1 MICNEFNG
9 EKRKKF
15 EKGDKMKLS
24 KVEDKI
30 EDKNV
35 KELIYDSVVGYDE
48 YFDAV
53 FNSFSYDTNVKR
65 CFSYKDLDEVKNL
78 KSLTIN
84 HQPNLTNLNLSK
96 LCGLEKLEICHNYNL
111 KSVFLPFD
119 LKNMKELS
127 VMCNNEQVDLQGND
141 LVSLIKGAVSGQNE
155 LRKIK
160 VDASF
165 YFDIME
171 NLQNELKNNKFA
183 FLFNDLMVW
192 CDNVSTFGQT
202 ELSTNQMQEYERKI
216 ESFLQSIQPLS
227 KENQKE
233 TFAKIYAKFIT
244 TFKYDKELIE
254 LPAYRNAILQYL
266 VNVDKGNATKGQ
278 VSAFSRLFKTNHC
291 YDIFERKRAVCQGL
305 SKALIMM
312 LGKCGIKASEI
323 VCTVSGNEYHSIVKV
338 TLNSGGNFIV
348 DPTCD
353 IKSFT
358 KMENIT
364 AVNPAIMNKYIMEK
378 IDFNSE
384 EFNSLTLNDYN
395 ELKKCFS
402 SALKLECGKFKLRE
416 VEKVKREENAEQI
429 LASEFELTEEQSL
442 ISENKKACQN
452 ELAR

>member
-1 MICNEFNG
+1 
-9 EKRKKF
+9 
-15 EKGDKMKLS
+15 MKLN

-30 EDKNV
+30 EDKSV
-35 KELIYDSVVGYDE
+35 KELIYDNVVGYDE

-53 FNSFSYDTNVKR
+53 FNPFSYDTNVKR
-65 CFSYKDLDEVKNL
+65 SFSYKDLDDVENL

-111 KSVFLPFD
+111 KSIFLPFD

-141 LVSLIKGAVSGQNE
+141 LANLIKSAISGQNE

-165 YFDIME
+165 YFDIIDK
-171 NLQNELKNNKFA
+171 LQNELKNNKFA

-244 TFKYDKELIE
+244 TFKYDEELID
-254 LPAYRNAILQYL
+254 LPAYRNALLQYL
-266 VNVDKGNATKGQ
+266 INVDKGNATKGQ
-278 VSAFSRLFKTNHC
+278 ASAFSRLFKTNHC
-291 YDIFERKRAVCQGL
+291 YDIFERKRAVCQGF
-305 SKALIMM
+305 SKALILM

-323 VCTVSGNEYHSIVKV
+323 VCIASGNEFHSVVKV
-338 TLNSGGNFIV
+338 TLNDGRNFIV
-348 DPTCD
+348 DPTWD

-358 KMENIT
+358 KMENTT
-364 AVNPAIMNKYIMEK
+364 AMNPAIMNKYIMQK
-378 IDFNSE
+378 VDFNSE
-384 EFNSLTLNDYN
+384 EYFSMNRADFDL
-395 ELKKCFS
+395 LKNYFS
-402 SALKLECGKFKLRE
+402 SALKLECGKLKLRE
-416 VEKVKREENAEQI
+416 VEKEKKEENAKQI
-429 LASEFELTEEQSL
+429 LASEFELAEEPNL
-442 ISENKKACQN
+442 ISKNEKACQN
-452 ELAR
+452 GIGKINAKWI